1 MYNNV
6 QQAVKSNQSRIKVG
20 SVYTTNKP
28 LQSSFGSV
36 LRPPFLG
43 GFGPHLSFIIMFPP
57 AQTNCTK
64 DENKPEL
71 DSIKLYN
78 RWKKATMDYIFQ
90 FKLKFVLL

>member
-6 QQAVKSNQSRIKVG
+6 QQAVKSDQSRICLHHKQT
-20 SVYTTNKP
+20 SAE
-28 LQSSFGSV
+28 FIGSV
-36 LRPPFLG
+36 LRPPFVCGL
-43 GFGPHLSFIIMFPP
+43 GPHLSLITMFPP

-64 DENKPEL
+64 DENKPEM

-90 FKLKFVLL
+90 FMLKFVLL